1 MFDIGWSE
9 MTVIMILAVIVIGP
23 RDLPRVMR
31 AGGRFLRRV
40 RSLAREFQEGLD
52 QIADDVEL
60 DEIKKSVEDVAK
72 GYVGGDDFDPIA
84 EAAKAGPPDPLVV
97 VESETEAERSDGTEV
112 PEESEKPEQPE
123 KAER

>member
-9 MTVIMILAVIVIGP
+9 MTVIAILAVIVIGP

-31 AGGRFLRRV
+31 AGGRFLRRI

-52 QIADDVEL
+52 QIAQEADLDD
-60 DEIKKSVEDVAK
+60 IKKSVEDVAK
-72 GYVGGDDFDPIA
+72 GYGSSGDFDPIA
-84 EAAKAGPPDPLVV
+84 EAAKAGPPDPLADSSAA
-97 VESETEAERSDGTEV
+97 EEKETEAE
-112 PEESEKPEQPE
+112 KPE

>member
-9 MTVIMILAVIVIGP
+9 MTVIVILAVIVIGP

-31 AGGRFLRRV
+31 AGGRFLRRI

-72 GYVGGDDFDPIA
+72 GYAPGADFDPIA
-84 EAAKAGPPDPLVV
+84 EAAKAGPPDPLADPLA
-97 VESETEAERSDGTEV
+97 VEENKTEAEK
-112 PEESEKPEQPE
+112 SEQPEQPE
-123 KAER
+123 NQEKAEK